1 MMLRGCRIAKIN
13 RVLKIHV
20 SSSHIFS
27 AFEKLIFDAANN
39 LPRKFCCCMFWSQNE
54 KGVSEVRK
62 CSSFSSERD
71 RRSTHSLAELESTLK
86 RRGCFIKS
94 LKNQAIQNEN
104 NITKLS
110 K

>member
-13 RVLKIHV
+13 REVQISV
-20 SSSHIFS
+20 PSSHICCT
-27 AFEKLIFDAANN
+27 FEKLIFDAANN
-39 LPRKFCCCMFWSQNE
+39 LARKFCCCMFWSQNE

-71 RRSTHSLAELESTLK
+71 RSSTHSLAELESTLK
-86 RRGCFIKS
+86 RRGCSIKS
-94 LKNQAIQNEN
+94 LKNQAIQKEN